1 MQAAMETMTWSVA
14 EPRFC
19 TAKEGE
25 PARLHGERSTR
36 KRGARCFQLPPS
48 LFADDCAVV
57 FENRSDMEV
66 GMTYMIKHLS
76 RFGLMVHVGRGTTSS
91 KTECMFFPRPREP
104 EDGADLSD
112 ITVTADGGFISFVE
126 KFRYLGSH
134 IGQRLDS
141 EVDIDERLTKA
152 SQAFGALR
160 KHTFANRD
168 VKPETKARLYVAL
181 VLGVLLYGCES
192 WFLREKEYKKMQ
204 RFHHDCVR
212 TMLRIN
218 RHQQWKRKIKM
229 KQLFAELGNCV
240 RPLRWHYETR
250 HLRWVGHIARMK
262 HDRLPLMLLTSWVP
276 HSRPIGCPRMTFG
289 RTVKKAL
296 KRREEIWPGLP
307 FDKPDNWNALTDA
320 ARQRLRQKHAKEA
333 RKHEIKMHTHWM
345 TLAQDRG
352 SWRTMIRGPEPEATQ
367 GGPAVRRARAQRSNH
382 RHQHQ
387 HQPVHFQPAV
397 APHNYQQHAGNFND
411 MEGYVVHRNFDD

>member
-1 MQAAMETMTWSVA
+1 
-14 EPRFC
+14 
-19 TAKEGE
+19 
-25 PARLHGERSTR
+25 
-36 KRGARCFQLPPS
+36 
-48 LFADDCAVV
+48 
-57 FENRSDMEV
+57 
-66 GMTYMIKHLS
+66 MTYMIKHLS

-192 WFLREKEYKKMQ
+192 WFLREKEFKKMR

-218 RHQQWKRKIKM
+218 RHQQ
-229 KQLFAELGNCV
+229 
-240 RPLRWHYETR
+240 
-250 HLRWVGHIARMK
+250 
-262 HDRLPLMLLTSWVP
+262 
-276 HSRPIGCPRMTFG
+276 
-289 RTVKKAL
+289 
-296 KRREEIWPGLP
+296 
-307 FDKPDNWNALTDA
+307 
-320 ARQRLRQKHAKEA
+320 
-333 RKHEIKMHTHWM
+333 
-345 TLAQDRG
+345 
-352 SWRTMIRGPEPEATQ
+352 
-367 GGPAVRRARAQRSNH
+367 
-382 RHQHQ
+382 
-387 HQPVHFQPAV
+387 
-397 APHNYQQHAGNFND
+397 
-411 MEGYVVHRNFDD
+411 